1 MAKKARGPDLERT
14 PHEAA
19 PTAERRSPFAGGEAT
34 TDAEHA
40 RRGPNAR
47 LPSGAPKRDFAK
59 RQESGRYCLASK
71 DTAPNNLSTFG
82 EKPRERTQYEDV
94 CSKTTSIRPKL
105 DIYEAT

>member
-34 TDAEHA
+34 TDAGHA

-82 EKPRERTQYEDV
+82 EKPRERTQYENV
-94 CSKTTSIRPKL
+94 CSKNEEQLPK
-105 DIYEAT
+105 